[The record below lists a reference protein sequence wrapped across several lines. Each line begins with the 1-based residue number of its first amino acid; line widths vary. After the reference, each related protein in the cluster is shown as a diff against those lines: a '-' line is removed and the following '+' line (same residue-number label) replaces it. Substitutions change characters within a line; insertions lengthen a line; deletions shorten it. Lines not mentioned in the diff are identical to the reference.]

1 MLFHSLTFLIFLVVI
16 LAIYWLSSGR
26 LRLAVCLAASCFFY
40 GWWDYRFLALVGA
53 SIAVDFAVGLG
64 LENFTSRAKRRA
76 LLAISLGVNLGVLA
90 IFKYLDFFRNSL
102 EELAV
107 SIGWQLDWPTLNLIL
122 PIGISFYTFQTL
134 SYSIDVYRGKLT
146 AERDW
151 LRFATYVIFFP
162 QLVAGPIVRASE
174 FLPQLATD
182 RTWCFDQFRK
192 GFGLML
198 LGFFKKLVIADNI
211 GVLVDHLF
219 DNPGIYTAV
228 NAAAV
233 MVLYAFQIYG
243 DFSGYSD
250 IAIGVALMM
259 GFVFPTNFRFPYF
272 AISFSDFW
280 RRWHITLS
288 TWLRD
293 YVYIPLGGNRGSH
306 FATAR
311 NLMTTMLLGG
321 LWHGANWT
329 FVIWGGL
336 HGVLLIL
343 QRVWSGWNRTPMIVV
358 DSAGHRRGSIRQVAI
373 EATKM
378 ISVFVCVC
386 LAWVIFRSNDF
397 DQAVHVIQP
406 LLGFD
411 GFNPSSLH
419 DRIPLIRSCMLVSL
433 LVGGEMLVFLGVWQW
448 MVSRCRYVELVG
460 YASLLWMIA
469 LFGSFE
475 SQSFIYFQF

>member
-1 MLFHSLTFLIFLVVI
+1 MLFHSLAFLFFLVVI
-16 LAIYWLSSGR
+16 LAIYWMSAGR
-26 LRLAVCLAASCFFY
+26 MRLAVCLASSCFFY
-40 GWWDYRFLALVGA
+40 GWWDYRFLALVGG

-64 LENFTSRAKRRA
+64 MEQFGSKGKRRA
-76 LLAISLGVNLGVLA
+76 LLAVSLGVNLGVLA
-90 IFKYLDFFRNSL
+90 VFKYFNFFRDSL
-102 EELAV
+102 QELAG
-107 SIGWQLDWPTLNLIL
+107 SIGWQLDWPTLNLVL

-134 SYSIDVYRGKLT
+134 SYSIDIYRGKLA

-162 QLVAGPIVRASE
+162 QLVAGPIVRAAQ
-174 FLPQLATD
+174 FLPQLSSD
-182 RTWCFDQFRK
+182 RKWCFSQFQK

-211 GVLVDHLF
+211 GLVVDHLF

-272 AISFSDFW
+272 ANSFSDFW

-288 TWLRD
+288 AWLRD
-293 YVYIPLGGNRGSH
+293 YVYIPLGGSRGSRLS
-306 FATAR
+306 TAR
-311 NLMTTMLLGG
+311 NLMITMLLGG

-329 FVIWGGL
+329 FVLWGAI
-336 HGVLLIL
+336 HGVLLVL
-343 QRVWSGWNRTPMIVV
+343 QRIWNGWSPASQGTGVESN
-358 DSAGHRRGSIRQVAI
+358 AGSGTLHRITA

-378 ISVFVCVC
+378 VSVFTCVC

-397 DQAVHVIQP
+397 TQAISVLKP
-406 LLGFD
+406 LLGCD
-411 GFNPSSLH
+411 GFSPSSLH
-419 DRIPLIRSCMLVSL
+419 DRIPLIKSCLLVSIFVSGEL
-433 LVGGEMLVFLGVWQW
+433 LVFFGVWHW
-448 MVSRCRYVELVG
+448 VVSRCRAAELFG
-460 YASLLWMIA
+460 YAGLLWMIS